1 MRKMSRYIIKW
12 IFSGN
17 HREVAQVNR
26 RRELALQRV
35 SRIGSIAAVDNI
47 SQNTKYKSSH
57 TGARIHTNTI
67 EAALGTYRMHND
79 EVYDLRGEDAYIHG
93 YGGSGSE
100 TQDQLSK
107 QMKEYLSLTSAE
119 EDQLANAKSDL
130 ERRVAEHLNIKK
142 YEDALANDPS
152 AQYQLSMYH
161 KKGEETDFD
170 RLDANRCSGFLLYSY
185 NKKGVHSVLGE
196 HLSFGNYST
205 IGKGENLI
213 KEA

>member
-1 MRKMSRYIIKW
+1 MSRYIIKW

-57 TGARIHTNTI
+57 TGARIQTNTI

-152 AQYQLSMYH
+152 AQYQLSMYQ
-161 KKGEETDFD
+161 KKGDETDFD
-170 RLDANRCSGFLLYSY
+170 RLDAYRCSGFLLYSY